1 MIKMGKHDK
10 HTISILVENKTGV
23 LQRVAGL
30 FTRRDFNIDNITVG
44 KTANTKISRIT
55 ITTYGDNNTLEQII
69 KQLNKLIEVIKVR
82 EMKPENTLRRQ
93 LALLKIHAPKE
104 QDKAEIIQYVN
115 IFRGH
120 IIDVTPKTITVEIT
134 GNPDKINALMNLL
147 RPYGIKETAK
157 TGITA
162 IGRGQKTL

>member
-1 MIKMGKHDK
+1 MTKTNK

-44 KTANTKISRIT
+44 KTSEPGHSRIT
-55 ITTYGDNNTLEQII
+55 ITTYGANRTLEQII

-82 EMKPENTLRRQ
+82 EMKPEQTIRRQ
-93 LALLKIHAPKE
+93 LALLKIHAPTE
-104 QDKAEIIQYVN
+104 QDKSEIIQYTN

-120 IIDVTPKTITVEIT
+120 IIDVTPKTITIEIT
-134 GNPDKINALMNLL
+134 GNPDKINALMDLL

-162 IGRGQKTL
+162 LTRGQKTL

>member
-1 MIKMGKHDK
+1 MIKMAKRNK
-10 HTISILVENKTGV
+10 HTISVLVENKPGV

-44 KTANTKISRIT
+44 KTAEKGLSRIT

-82 EMKPENTLRRQ
+82 EMKPANTIRRQ
-93 LALLKIHAPKE
+93 MALLKIHAPTE
-104 QDKAEIIQYVN
+104 QDKSEIIQYIN

-120 IIDVTPKTITVEIT
+120 IIDVTPKTITLEIT
-134 GNPDKINALMNLL
+134 GNPDKINALMDLL

-162 IGRGQKTL
+162 IARGHKTL

>member
-1 MIKMGKHDK
+1 MSKNNQ

-23 LQRVAGL
+23 LQRVSGL
-30 FTRRDFNIDNITVG
+30 FTRRDFNINNITVG
-44 KTANTKISRIT
+44 KTAEPGLSRIT
-55 ITTYGDNNTLEQII
+55 ITTHGDNRTLEQII

-82 EMKPENTLRRQ
+82 EMKPEQTIRRQ
-93 LALLKIHAPKE
+93 LALIKIHAPTE
-104 QDKAEIIQYVN
+104 QDKSEIIQYTN

-120 IIDVTPKTITVEIT
+120 IIDVTPKTITIEIT
-134 GNPDKINALMNLL
+134 GNPDKINALMDLL

-162 IGRGQKTL
+162 ITRGQKTL

>member
-1 MIKMGKHDK
+1 MNKENK

-23 LQRVAGL
+23 LQRVSGL
-30 FTRRDFNIDNITVG
+30 FTRRDFNINNITVG
-44 KTANTKISRIT
+44 KTSEPGHSRIT
-55 ITTYGDNNTLEQII
+55 ITTYGDNRTLEQII

-82 EMKPENTLRRQ
+82 EMKPEQTIRRQ
-93 LALLKIHAPKE
+93 LALLKIHAPTE
-104 QDKAEIIQYVN
+104 QDKSEIIQYTN

-120 IIDVTPKTITVEIT
+120 IIDVTPKTITIEIT
-134 GNPDKINALMNLL
+134 GNPDKINALMDLL

-162 IGRGQKTL
+162 LTRGQKTL

>member
-1 MIKMGKHDK
+1 MIKMTKTNK

-44 KTANTKISRIT
+44 KTSEPGHSRIT
-55 ITTYGDNNTLEQII
+55 ITTYGDNRTLEQII

-82 EMKPENTLRRQ
+82 EMKPEQTIRRQ
-93 LALLKIHAPKE
+93 LALLKIHAPTE
-104 QDKAEIIQYVN
+104 QDKSEIIQYTN

-120 IIDVTPKTITVEIT
+120 IIDVTPKTITIEIT
-134 GNPDKINALMNLL
+134 GTPDKINALMDLL

-162 IGRGQKTL
+162 LTRGQKTL

>member
-1 MIKMGKHDK
+1 MTKTNK

-44 KTANTKISRIT
+44 KTSEPGHSRIT
-55 ITTYGDNNTLEQII
+55 ITTYGDNRTLEQII

-82 EMKPENTLRRQ
+82 EMKPEQTIRRQ
-93 LALLKIHAPKE
+93 LALLKIHAPTE
-104 QDKAEIIQYVN
+104 QDKSEIIQYTN

-120 IIDVTPKTITVEIT
+120 IIDVTPKTITIEIT
-134 GNPDKINALMNLL
+134 GNPDKINALMDLL

-162 IGRGQKTL
+162 LTRGQKTL